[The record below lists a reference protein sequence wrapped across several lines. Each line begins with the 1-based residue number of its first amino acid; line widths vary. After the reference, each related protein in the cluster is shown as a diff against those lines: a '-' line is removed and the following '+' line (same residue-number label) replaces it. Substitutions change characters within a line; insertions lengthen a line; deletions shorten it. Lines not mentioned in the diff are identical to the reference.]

1 MTSNTILTYP
11 IGPSS
16 KVKAFSTTRI
26 PPHSISSEEERRMG
40 AYAAFNVTDYCED
53 DPQRVAS
60 NRLWLAGELG
70 IEGERLVM
78 PRQTHSD
85 RIEEITAETMQ
96 LSVAQRRD
104 LLDGVDALI
113 TRETGLCIG
122 VSTADCVPVLLFDPQ
137 NEAVAA
143 IHAGWRGTVKRIVTK
158 TVHRMQTAFQTNPAE
173 LHALIGPSISQ
184 KAFEVGDEIVEAF
197 AEAGFDTQSIA
208 RQMDMEH
215 EDAEGKICTVVRPHI
230 DLWGANAQ
238 LLEEAGVNL
247 MNICV
252 SGICTY
258 EHHDSFFSARR
269 LGIRSGRIFTGILL
283 T

>member
-85 RIEEITAETMQ
+85 RIEEITAETMAHPTNP
-96 LSVAQRRD
+96 VEGCA
-104 LLDGVDALI
+104 DAN
-113 TRETGLCIG
+113 
-122 VSTADCVPVLLFDPQ
+122 P
-137 NEAVAA
+137 
-143 IHAGWRGTVKRIVTK
+143 K
-158 TVHRMQTAFQTNPAE
+158 TVLPN
-173 LHALIGPSISQ
+173 
-184 KAFEVGDEIVEAF
+184 
-197 AEAGFDTQSIA
+197 DT
-208 RQMDMEH
+208 
-215 EDAEGKICTVVRPHI
+215 
-230 DLWGANAQ
+230 
-238 LLEEAGVNL
+238 
-247 MNICV
+247 
-252 SGICTY
+252 
-258 EHHDSFFSARR
+258 
-269 LGIRSGRIFTGILL
+269 
-283 T
+283 